1 VIGLSSTKTLT
12 TDIELFTAA
21 LLQRKVSVWG
31 KTADDIY
38 VLLDRG
44 GIIEKYSP
52 DSVKIRYDEGARKE
66 YYLRG
71 ECEIRI
77 E

>member
-1 VIGLSSTKTLT
+1 MSFTKTLSS
-12 TDIELFTAA
+12 DMELLTAA
-21 LLQRKVSVWG
+21 LLQRKVAVWG
-31 KTADDIY
+31 RTADDIY
-38 VLLDRG
+38 VLLDTG
-44 GIIEKYSP
+44 GIIEKFSP
-52 DSVKIRYDEGARKE
+52 GTVRVRFDAERRE